1 MKVTSIVPATG
12 VADLQDVLAGLTQPG
27 FRREPFG
34 DATIGFCA
42 DFSRA
47 LFRDEAARRYPE
59 LQALAFWMRRSELL
73 RLREEFLEMGTVATT
88 LVPRGL
94 VFHLPPS
101 NVDTIFMYSWISAV
115 LVGNSNIIRLS
126 ERAAEPAL
134 IICRVLSEMMRS
146 ADSSFQRSTAVVQY
160 PRNDAITAAISGAC
174 DVRVIWGGDATVNA
188 IRGIALPP
196 HATELTFPDRSS
208 LAVLNADVY
217 AASAE
222 TVRDNLAAA
231 FYNDT
236 FWFDQMG
243 CSSPRVVAWIG
254 VEAECDRASEDF
266 FKRVELQVNA
276 RDYRL
281 PPGPRLNK
289 LTFVSRT
296 ILDHNSVT
304 RSFDYGPAIT
314 VLELSG
320 IGDIPR
326 EHCGGGLI
334 YRIRVAALADLAPII
349 ERRDQ
354 TLTHFGFE
362 DSEMRGF
369 VRLLNGQGIDR
380 VVPIG
385 QALTFN
391 RFWDGYDLLRE
402 FTRTVYLQ
410 L

>member
-1 MKVTSIVPATG
+1 M
-12 VADLQDVLAGLTQPG
+12 
-27 FRREPFG
+27 
-34 DATIGFCA
+34 
-42 DFSRA
+42 
-47 LFRDEAARRYPE
+47 
-59 LQALAFWMRRSELL
+59 
-73 RLREEFLEMGTVATT
+73 
-88 LVPRGL
+88 PRGL

-217 AASAE
+217 AAAAE

-243 CSSPRVVAWIG
+243 CSSPRVAAWIG
-254 VEAECDRASEDF
+254 GEAECDRASEDF

-281 PPGPRLNK
+281 ASGPRLNK

-304 RSFDYGPAIT
+304 RSRDYGPAIT

-320 IGDIPR
+320 TERHPAR
-326 EHCGGGLI
+326 
-334 YRIRVAALADLAPII
+334 ALWWRFDLS
-349 ERRDQ
+349 D
-354 TLTHFGFE
+354 
-362 DSEMRGF
+362 
-369 VRLLNGQGIDR
+369 
-380 VVPIG
+380 
-385 QALTFN
+385 
-391 RFWDGYDLLRE
+391 
-402 FTRTVYLQ
+402 TRCRTG
-410 L
+410 

>member
-12 VADLQDVLAGLTQPG
+12 AVDLHDLIAGITEPG

-34 DATIGFCA
+34 DATIGFCS
-42 DFSRA
+42 DLSRA

-73 RLREEFLEMGTVATT
+73 RLKDEFLEMGTGATT

-101 NVDTIFMYSWISAV
+101 NVDTIFMYSWIAAV

-134 IICRVLSEMMRS
+134 IICRVLGEMLPS
-146 ADSSFQRSTAVVQY
+146 ADLSFQRSTAIVQY
-160 PRNDAITAAISGAC
+160 PRNDAITAAISAAC

-188 IRGIALPP
+188 IRGIAVPP

-208 LAVLNADVY
+208 LAVLNSGVY
-217 AASAE
+217 ATAAE

-243 CSSPRVVAWIG
+243 CSSPRLMAWIG
-254 VEAECDRASEDF
+254 GEQKCDRVSDDF
-266 FKRVELQVNA
+266 FRRLELQVNA

-281 PPGPRLNK
+281 APGPRLNK
-289 LTFVSRT
+289 LTFVSRA
-296 ILDHNSVT
+296 ILDHASVT
-304 RSFDYGPAIT
+304 RARNYGPAIT

-320 IGDIPR
+320 LDDIPR

-334 YRIRVAALADLAPII
+334 YRIHTPSLTDLAPVI
-349 ERRDQ
+349 ERRHQ

-362 DSEMRGF
+362 DIELRGF
-369 VRLLNGQGIDR
+369 IRLLNGQGIDR
-380 VVPIG
+380 LVPVG

-402 FTRTVYLQ
+402 FTRSVYLQ
-410 L
+410 V